1 MEEARKRE
9 PDGRLEEEI
18 KEFRKLM
25 DGGNYIRARKVFKNL
40 SDGARKYIE
49 EKYPHEY
56 DALWLSC

>member
-25 DGGNYIRARKVFKNL
+25 DGGDYIRARDVFRRL
-40 SDGARKYIE
+40 SEEAKQYIK
-49 EKYPHEY
+49 EKYPHEEV
-56 DALWLSC
+56 ALQVRC